1 LLPLNLLQEGLS
13 GRIQA
18 EAMEFAFDGLFFR
31 FRSAH
36 FEAFAKAR
44 DFFFASA
51 ATANFGT
58 A

>member
-1 LLPLNLLQEGLS
+1 VAPLGLLQEGLS

-18 EAMEFAFDGLFFR
+18 KSMKFAFDRLFFR